1 MRVSLA
7 SLLLV
12 MALPAVASADDND
25 LVLGRLTNVM
35 TGGTATRYV
44 PQNNELRG
52 LASELGVVLAPHLLT
67 PADTLGFGGFQLT
80 VDFSSTQIN
89 PDAPYWRARQADT
102 GDGSSEVPATL
113 GTVGFFARKGL
124 WLPIPSFEV
133 GAGAVHLVDSR
144 IWTGQLYAK
153 FALVEGFHQ
162 LPLPSFSV
170 RGGVSR
176 MMTQHELDLTVASL
190 DIAASKHIGIGGTW
204 RLDPFVGYNLLV
216 IVPRSEVIDPTP
228 NVDQLAPGN
237 ELDSESSFVF
247 REQDNIYRHRAFVGA
262 KAQFALIELTLEATF
277 AFAGHSTDNQ
287 SGTSD
292 ACMSTS
298 TTAFCDA
305 KDSAHAQRTLSLSAG
320 VDF

>member
-1 MRVSLA
+1 MRPVLP

-12 MALPAVASADDND
+12 LALPAVASADDND
-25 LVLGRLTNVM
+25 LVLGRLTNPTMV
-35 TGGTATRYV
+35 GGTTRYV
-44 PQNNELRG
+44 PQNSELRG

-80 VDFSSTQIN
+80 VDVSTTQIN
-89 PDAPYWRARQADT
+89 PDAPYWRARQADA
-102 GDGSSEVPATL
+102 GDGSAVVPGTL
-113 GTVGFFARKGL
+113 RTVGFFARKGL

-153 FALVEGFHQ
+153 FALVEGFHE
-162 LPLPSFSV
+162 LPLPSVSV

-190 DIAASKHIGIGGTW
+190 DIAVSKHLGIGGTW
-204 RLDPFVGYNLLV
+204 RLDPFAGYNLLV

-228 NVDQLAPGN
+228 NVDQLVPGN

-247 REQDNIYRHRAFVGA
+247 REQDNIYRNRFFVGA
-262 KAQFALIELTLEATF
+262 KAQFSVIELTLEATF
-277 AFAGHSTDNQ
+277 ALAGHSTDDQ
-287 SGTSD
+287 SGTSEP
-292 ACMSTS
+292 CTS
-298 TTAFCDA
+298 TATSVLCDA
-305 KDSAHAQRTLSLSAG
+305 KDSADAQRTLSLSAG
-320 VDF
+320 IDF